1 MSSHTEQVKRLAAYA
16 SRPYMDIRQPKPT
29 EPMRALPAPVDKAEA
44 PLSQGVQ
51 LIQFEPGTEIQNGL
65 DSATQ
70 DLYVWFEDTTHRNRS
85 RRRKPGIAGLPECL
99 LPYAQG
105 LRVLE
110 RRYVD
115 GHLHLLSA
123 ARIRCLNHYGQC
135 VSALYTAA
143 LSVGTIAWIGTGE
156 QYAKAWG
163 ELYPQSTLD
172 QDPEIPDFPSEI

>member
-1 MSSHTEQVKRLAAYA
+1 MSSHTEQVKRLAQYA
-16 SRPYMDIRQPKPT
+16 SRPYMDIRQPKPA
-29 EPMRALPAPVDKAEA
+29 EPLRALPAPAAKIEPKPRKDI
-44 PLSQGVQ
+44 Q
-51 LIQFEPGTEIQNGL
+51 LIDFEPVTEVRTGL
-65 DSATQ
+65 DSAAQ

-85 RRRKPGIAGLPECL
+85 RRR
-99 LPYAQG
+99 PYAQG

-143 LSVGTIAWIGTGE
+143 LSVGTIAWIGTGA
-156 QYAKAWG
+156 QYAKAWN
-163 ELYPQSTLD
+163 ELYPHSTSD
-172 QDPEIPDFPSEI
+172 HDPEIPDFPSEI